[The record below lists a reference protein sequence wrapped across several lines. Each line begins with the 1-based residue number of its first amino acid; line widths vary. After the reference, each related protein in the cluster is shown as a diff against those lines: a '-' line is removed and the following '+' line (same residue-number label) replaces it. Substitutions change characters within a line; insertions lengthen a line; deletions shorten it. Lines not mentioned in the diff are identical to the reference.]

1 MGMLKE
7 FKAFALKGNVVDLA
21 IGVIIG
27 AAFSKIVTSFIED
40 VITPLLLKP
49 ALEAANLKK
58 LEDLVMFGS
67 VKYGMFL
74 SAVINFII
82 VAFVLFLAIKG
93 VNAAR
98 KKEVDKPAAPPAPTN
113 EEKLLIEIRDAL
125 KSRPL

>member
-1 MGMLKE
+1 MGMIAE

-27 AAFSKIVTSFIED
+27 TAFSKIVTSFIED

-58 LEDLVMFGS
+58 LEDLTILGS

-82 VAFVLFLAIKG
+82 VAFVLFLVIKG
-93 VNAAR
+93 INASR
-98 KKEVDKPAAPPAPTN
+98 KKEVNTPAAPPAPSN
-113 EEKLLIEIRDAL
+113 EEKLLMEIRDAL
-125 KSRPL
+125 KSRQ

>member
-1 MGMLKE
+1 MGMLTE

-49 ALEAANLKK
+49 ALDAAHLNDLK
-58 LEDLVMFGS
+58 DLVIFGS
-67 VKYGMFL
+67 VKYGNFL

-82 VAFVLFLAIKG
+82 VAFILFLAIKG

-98 KKEVDKPAAPPAPTN
+98 KKDVETPAAPPAPSN
-113 EEKLLIEIRDAL
+113 EEKLLMEIRDAL
-125 KSRPL
+125 KNRP